1 MRPAI
6 MPISSFH
13 SAKSSGRPTTMDAMR
28 ARALRSQTPCQ
39 AQLCKE
45 GACADLQGCQSKV
58 SASLSRICISHI
70 LTGYSVFHSFSS
82 IVNMPRCQVRF

>member
-28 ARALRSQTPCQ
+28 ARALRAPTPCQ
-39 AQLCKE
+39 AQLCEE

-58 SASLSRICISHI
+58 SASLSGICILHTSQSTVYCKLLAAL
-70 LTGYSVFHSFSS
+70 LTC
-82 IVNMPRCQVRF
+82 PDAR